1 MRRLIRGCIRTFSLG
16 FSNLDSWIHSPRT
29 VFMLLAILL
38 ICYTAVSR
46 DHLGI
51 RNALMASGSSVSSVS
66 SAELV
71 FLESFRGFN
80 FQFSTMTFLVMM
92 STFPKRYTYQ
102 EWCMIRSSRTK
113 WFHGQILY
121 ALMISLFYIL
131 LLTAFTF
138 LFSGLQGEKAEGWS
152 DFFLSGEVSYTL
164 IWIPEEFFARTTP
177 QTATLLLY
185 VPLLLC
191 WFTICMILMAF
202 NLFDRPGA
210 GLATIALL
218 LISNYIFV
226 QADIPF
232 HPLRY
237 ACGSYFYD
245 TEDVVGETWKMLRFY
260 LLTIGFLYLIMRIRL
275 QRMDITA
282 AETQKQ

>member
-16 FSNLDSWIHSPRT
+16 FSNLDSWIHSSRT

-38 ICYTAVSR
+38 ICYTDVSR

-51 RNALMASGSSVSSVS
+51 RNALMASGSSVSSIS

-92 STFPKRYTYQ
+92 STFPKRSAYQ
-102 EWCMIRSSRTK
+102 EACLIRSSRTK
-113 WFHGQILY
+113 WFHGQIIY
-121 ALMISLFYIL
+121 ALLISFFYIFM
-131 LLTAFTF
+131 LTMMTF
-138 LFSGLQGEKAEGWS
+138 LFSALQSGASNGWS
-152 DFFLSGEVSYTL
+152 EFFLSGEVSYTL
-164 IWIPEEFFARTTP
+164 IWIPEGLIADATP
-177 QTATLLLY
+177 LTATLLMC

-202 NLFDRPGA
+202 NLFDHPGA

-226 QADIPF
+226 QAEIPF
-232 HPLRY
+232 YPLRY

-245 TEDVVGETWKMLRFY
+245 SEDVVGGTWKMLRFY